1 VQNPKP
7 HHFKPFEFF
16 DHTGTID
23 ADIQGTANATKRLGA
38 STEYWQRSL
47 SRPVRIGGADFWQC
61 PLWRP
66 RAGRNDEQFYTL
78 PARGESLKRF
88 EKCDQ
93 GRKVLFSHVH
103 RLHSAVCHC
112 VGGLLQNAPQLCG
125 VMLLS
130 NSEQ

>member
-1 VQNPKP
+1 M
-7 HHFKPFEFF
+7 
-16 DHTGTID
+16 
-23 ADIQGTANATKRLGA
+23 
-38 STEYWQRSL
+38 QRSGSGRL
-47 SRPVRIGGADFWQC
+47 RNTGNDHGPGRSASVAPIFGSARSGVLALAATMSNSTLC
-61 PLWRP
+61 PP
-66 RAGRNDEQFYTL
+66 
-78 PARGESLKRF
+78 RGESLKRF

>member
-1 VQNPKP
+1 M
-7 HHFKPFEFF
+7 
-16 DHTGTID
+16 
-23 ADIQGTANATKRLGA
+23 
-38 STEYWQRSL
+38 QRSGSGRL
-47 SRPVRIGGADFWQC
+47 RNTGNDHGPGRSASVALIFWQC

-112 VGGLLQNAPQLCG
+112 VGGLVQNAPQLCG